1 MSELKKQRAKKLWK
15 VFGIVVLV
23 IFILFVI
30 LIVVALNSDS
40 SSEPTSNSESQTLS
54 DESASLSQA
63 RGAKTDELIRQARSD
78 AENITDAQTE
88 EAVEYIYNQY
98 GHYFDSDEIMENI
111 IYYGYLL
118 EYGYSDDYDTDSD
131 AKMYTDLGS
140 DAYRLVKYV
149 YRGTESATDERISTN
164 LEQIR
169 EDLSA
174 LGYSVN

>member
-15 VFGIVVLV
+15 VFGIVVLI
-23 IFILFVI
+23 IFILFII

-40 SSEPTSNSESQTLS
+40 GSDTSASTDPQTLS
-54 DESASLSQA
+54 DEAASLSQV
-63 RGAKTDELIRQARSD
+63 RGAKTDELIRKARTD
-78 AENITDAQTE
+78 AEHITDAQTK

-98 GHYFDSDEIMENI
+98 GHYFDSDEVMENI

-118 EYGYSDDYDTDSD
+118 EYGYSDDYSTDAV

-149 YRGTESATDERISTN
+149 YRGTESSTDERMRTN